1 MNMSTNTDYTLAIED
16 ITVSFDGFK
25 AVDSLNFY
33 LDRNELHVVIGPNG
47 AGKTTLLKLIT
58 GLLAPD
64 KGKVNVNNFIPFQ
77 RYPDFLKDIYFVSE
91 ETYQPNLS
99 LKKYI
104 KLYAP
109 FYSNFDKNKMQRILE
124 EFELKDTEKLL
135 QISFGQKKKFMI
147 AFALST
153 NCKYLILDEPTN
165 GLDIP
170 SKSIFRKVLVNSVD
184 ENQLVIISTHQ
195 VKDIETIIDKVV
207 ILHSGKIALNNDIYE
222 ISENF
227 EFKHFKN
234 IEDKKNILYYEKKIG
249 GYKAILKNSNSS
261 ETNVDLELLFNAVVG
276 NRNLNFNDEI

>member
-1 MNMSTNTDYTLAIED
+1 VISAEN
-16 ITVSFDGFK
+16 ITFNYKKEPLFK
-25 AVDSLNFY
+25 DLHLNLEFG
-33 LDRNELHVVIGPNG
+33 NIIGLLGKNG

>member
-1 MNMSTNTDYTLAIED
+1 MISAEN
-16 ITVSFDGFK
+16 ITFNYKKEPLFK
-25 AVDSLNFY
+25 DLHLNLEFG
-33 LDRNELHVVIGPNG
+33 NIIGLLGKNG